1 MLELIKP
8 SYSAVKSVN
17 GKIGIVEL
25 TAEDIGME
33 GMATEEFVLTKIAE
47 AQLAESDVDLS
58 GYYTKSETDKK
69 IDEKIAAIEIPET
82 DLTNYAT
89 KSYVQTQISLSEP
102 DLTSYATKDYVAKEI
117 LAAQLDQSEVDLS
130 SYYTKAEV
138 DAAIAEDLKPYALK
152 TEIPS
157 TAGLASESYVANA
170 VKDMATTTYV
180 DAQIDAIEFP
190 KTDLSN
196 YYTKSETNAQI
207 AANVPDMTLYAT
219 KTYVDNEIDKVEAG
233 GGVDLTGY
241 YTKTEVDALIPEVPT
256 KVSAFTNDL
265 GYQTAE
271 DVQGLIPEI
280 PADISYFAND
290 VGYVTND
297 EMSAAITEALNAI
310 GVAEEGAY

>member
-58 GYYTKSETDKK
+58 GYYTKSETDKQ

-157 TAGLASESYVANA
+157 TAGLATETYVANA

-180 DAQIDAIEFP
+180 DAQINAIP

-196 YYTKSETNAQI
+196 YYTKAETNAEI
-207 AANVPDMTLYAT
+207 AANVPDMTNYAT
-219 KTYVDNEIDKVEAG
+219 KTYVANEIAKIETG
-233 GGVDLTGY
+233 GSVDLTNY
-241 YTKTEVDALIPEVPT
+241 YTKTEVD
-256 KVSAFTNDL
+256 D
-265 GYQTAE
+265 
-271 DVQGLIPEI
+271 LIPEI
-280 PADISYFAND
+280 PSDISYFAND

>member
-69 IDEKIAAIEIPET
+69 IDEKIAAIPDT

-89 KSYVQTQISLSEP
+89 KAYVQTQISLNEP
-102 DLTSYATKDYVAKEI
+102 DLTSYATKEYVEKEI
-117 LAAQLDQSEVDLS
+117 LAAQLAQSEVDLTA
-130 SYYTKAEV
+130 YYTKSETE
-138 DAAIAEDLKPYALK
+138 AAITEHLKPYALK

-157 TAGLASESYVANA
+157 TTGLASESYVANA
-170 VKDMATTTYV
+170 VKDMATMTYV
-180 DAQIDAIEFP
+180 NQQINAIP

-196 YYTKSETNAQI
+196 YYTKAETNAEI
-207 AANVPDMTLYAT
+207 AANVPDLTNYAT
-219 KTYVDNEIDKVEAG
+219 KTYVDNEIAKIDVG
-233 GGVDLTGY
+233 GDVDLTNY
-241 YTKTEVDALIPEVPT
+241 YTKSEVDAKIPD
-256 KVSAFTNDL
+256 VS

-271 DVQGLIPEI
+271 QV
-280 PADISYFAND
+280 
-290 VGYVTND
+290 
-297 EMSAAITEALNAI
+297 SAAITQALNAI
-310 GVAEEGAY
+310 GVAEAGAY